1 MPLASLS
8 LRNIDPV
15 PPSDSNSSALV
26 LYTDKMAFCEAQ
38 LWGAQKAQAVL
49 SEEDMTCNELVR
61 GHLSFGDG
69 SLHDM
74 TRAE

>member
-1 MPLASLS
+1 MI
-8 LRNIDPV
+8 RIVFEWD
-15 PPSDSNSSALV
+15 
-26 LYTDKMAFCEAQ
+26 LYTDKMDFCEAQ
-38 LWGAQKAQAVL
+38 LWGAQEARAVL
-49 SEEDMTCNELVR
+49 SSEEDMTCNEPVR